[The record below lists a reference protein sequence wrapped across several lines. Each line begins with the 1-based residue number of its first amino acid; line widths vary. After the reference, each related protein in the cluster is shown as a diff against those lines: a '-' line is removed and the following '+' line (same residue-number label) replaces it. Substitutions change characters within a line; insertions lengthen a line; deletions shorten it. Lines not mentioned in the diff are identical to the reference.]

1 MRALIVLLAFASL
14 TLSCASPASQARS
27 AEPSGFLGDYSK
39 LKEGGKDE
47 ALLVYRNPSASFASY
62 DKILFEPVTV
72 WASKKV
78 EIPDDELQGVVD
90 YLDSAVRNALGG
102 DYQLVDRAGPGT
114 LRLRIAIT
122 EAIDANAVMGT
133 VSTIV
138 PQARLLS
145 EAKRVATGTAGFV
158 GTAGVEG
165 ELSDSLTGERLFAA
179 VDRRAGGKSVSGAT
193 QSWKDVKD
201 AFDHWAGRLKAR
213 LAAERAKG

>member
-1 MRALIVLLAFASL
+1 
-14 TLSCASPASQARS
+14 
-27 AEPSGFLGDYSK
+27 
-39 LKEGGKDE
+39 
-47 ALLVYRNPSASFASY
+47 
-62 DKILFEPVTV
+62 
-72 WASKKV
+72 
-78 EIPDDELQGVVD
+78 LQGVVD